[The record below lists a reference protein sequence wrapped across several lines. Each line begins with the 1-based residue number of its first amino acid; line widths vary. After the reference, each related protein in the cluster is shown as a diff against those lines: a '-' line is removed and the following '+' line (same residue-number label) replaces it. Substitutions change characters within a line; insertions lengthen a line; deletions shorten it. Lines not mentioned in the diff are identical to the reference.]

1 MVKFERQS
9 VPVPLVS
16 LNESSQEVP
25 DYKPEDEGD
34 GGGGG
39 GGATN
44 AAGADCGHEQRV
56 TESVES
62 VNEVSDQQSVNSNES
77 LQVNIYS

>member
-39 GGATN
+39 ATN
-44 AAGADCGHEQRV
+44 AAGADFGHEQRV